1 MAVNRLALC
10 AKLMCAER
18 VPSIRR
24 EDVEDDRACAL
35 DPTSCEAPVRCP
47 RVVKSAYR
55 CEIGALQ

>member
-18 VPSIRR
+18 VQSIRR
-24 EDVEDDRACAL
+24 EDVENDRARSL

-47 RVVKSAYR
+47 TVVKSAYH